1 MCHGCARTQ
10 VPVLPTSLRSGN
22 NYNPIYRAAFSH
34 QVCMCLI
41 PRLLCFRSSLVPR
54 LLCFRSSLISRPDPK
69 LFGAG
74 NEASSGRT
82 KQAGV
87 EDRARDSPFVEAF
100 GTEIKRES

>member
-1 MCHGCARTQ
+1 
-10 VPVLPTSLRSGN
+10 
-22 NYNPIYRAAFSH
+22 
-34 QVCMCLI
+34 MCLI

-54 LLCFRSSLISRPDPK
+54 PDPK
-69 LFGAG
+69 LFGPG

-87 EDRARDSPFVEAF
+87 EDRARGSPFVEAF